1 MVNIMITSMVL
12 ILMMM
17 MSLTMMIKRKIIT
30 TKMIMLLTI
39 LTIYASSVGLAENII
54 IAVFRISGQ
63 R

>member
-1 MVNIMITSMVL
+1 MVNIMITIMVL

-17 MSLTMMIKRKIIT
+17 MSLTIKRKIIP
-30 TKMIMLLTI
+30 TKMLMLLTI